1 MSREFT
7 LFQFDVDEETAR
19 QILSSIPGVT
29 PLPPE
34 DQETAE
40 RSRTSAE
47 DERRPTGSETKGG
60 SSTGERHTASDEQSG
75 TTAGVESH
83 LDEPQATAAS
93 ESTSATER
101 QANATKWAA
110 PSTPWPGAPMDEKE
124 EDGGIVA
131 RLRSKKA
138 LIAGGVVAVLA
149 AVGAAVYFLKF
160 RDSGDSS
167 GRKPEPP
174 EREPHAEDDDSRSYP
189 VDASPVVGIVFLV
202 VSTVIRRR
210 FGAEDGD

>member
-34 DQETAE
+34 DRDTAE
-40 RSRTSAE
+40 DGRTTAE
-47 DERRPTGSETKGG
+47 DERRSTATDEPTGTS
-60 SSTGERHTASDEQSG
+60 
-75 TTAGVESH
+75 AGVESH
-83 LDEPQATAAS
+83 LDESRTTETS
-93 ESTSATER
+93 GSTSATER

-131 RLRSKKA
+131 RLRSKKV
-138 LIAGGVVAVLA
+138 LIAGGVAAVLA

-202 VSTVIRRR
+202 VSTVIRRQ
-210 FGAEDGD
+210 FDTEDED